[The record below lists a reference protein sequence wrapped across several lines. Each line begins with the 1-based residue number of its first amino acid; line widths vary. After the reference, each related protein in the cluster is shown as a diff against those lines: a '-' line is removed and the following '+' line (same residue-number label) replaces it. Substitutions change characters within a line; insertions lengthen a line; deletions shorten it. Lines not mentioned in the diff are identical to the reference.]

1 MSSDE
6 EQSNILFTFDDI
18 NNINDINEHTVLHD
32 LEEDVDD
39 LKTIH
44 LDLEDEMKL
53 RDPILLVNPIIG
65 EDESF
70 IELGE
75 YDDPL
80 DEDKYINHHKNL
92 KKIEYNDY
100 LLQKYENKDLFEEL
114 SEDLEILNIDMNIN
128 PKSKNYKND
137 IINSVLK
144 DIKTTVHKL
153 CHVHD
158 IEDYDEVIQKK
169 ELCVN
174 EITKL
179 LTYNKFMEFRRSL
192 MIKKKKGKK
201 YNNEFIRKRKDI
213 NVYEA
218 WDRKFIYDNNEDL
231 IDNVEYDCESD
242 EDEDMI
248 LLNMGNA
255 EQIRMKRLNKLYTE
269 LGIQHGK
276 VMIGTEELIVEPFR
290 APYFKPSK
298 S

>member
-6 EQSNILFTFDDI
+6 EESDFRFTFDDI
-18 NNINDINEHTVLHD
+18 NNINDINEHTVFDD
-32 LEEDVDD
+32 LEADVDD

-44 LDLEDEMKL
+44 MDMEDAMKL

-65 EDESF
+65 KDEQA
-70 IELGE
+70 IELGG

-80 DEDKYINHHKNL
+80 DESKYTNHHKNL

-100 LLQKYENKDLFEEL
+100 LLQKYENKDFFEEL
-114 SEDLEILNIDMNIN
+114 SEDLEILSIDMNIN
-128 PKSKNYKND
+128 PMSKNYKND

-153 CHVHD
+153 CRVHD
-158 IEDYDEVIQKK
+158 LDDHSEVIAKK

-179 LTYNKFMEFRRSL
+179 VTYNKFMDFRRSL
-192 MIKKKKGKK
+192 MIKKVVKK

-213 NVYEA
+213 NVYEV
-218 WDRKFIYDNNEDL
+218 WDHRFICDDGL
-231 IDNVEYDCESD
+231 MDNVGRDCESD
-242 EDEDMI
+242 EEEDII

-255 EQIRMKRLNKLYTE
+255 EEIKKKRLKKLYSE

-276 VMIGTEELIVEPFR
+276 VIIGSEELVVEPFR

>member
-53 RDPILLVNPIIG
+53 RDPILL
-65 EDESF
+65 
-70 IELGE
+70 
-75 YDDPL
+75 
-80 DEDKYINHHKNL
+80 DKYINHHKNL

>member
-6 EQSNILFTFDDI
+6 EESNILFTFDDI

-32 LEEDVDD
+32 IEESVDD

-44 LDLEDEMKL
+44 LDMEDEKKL
-53 RDPILLVNPIIG
+53 RDPILFVNPIIG
-65 EDESF
+65 KDEQF
-70 IELGE
+70 IELDV

-80 DEDKYINHHKNL
+80 NDDKYTNHHKNL

-114 SEDLEILNIDMNIN
+114 SEDLQILSIDMNID
-128 PKSKNYKND
+128 PKSKNYKKD

-158 IEDYDEVIQKK
+158 IDDFYEVIQKK

-179 LTYNKFMEFRRSL
+179 LKYNKFMDFRRSL
-192 MIKKKKGKK
+192 MIKKINKK
-201 YNNEFIRKRKDI
+201 YSNEFIRKHKDI
-213 NVYEA
+213 NIYEP
-218 WDRKFIYDNNEDL
+218 WDQKFIHRDHEDL
-231 IDNVEYDCESD
+231 IANVEYDCESD
-242 EDEDMI
+242 EEEDMI

-255 EQIRMKRLNKLYTE
+255 EQIKMKRLTKLYNE
-269 LGIQHGK
+269 LGIQYGRLILGSK
-276 VMIGTEELIVEPFR
+276 ELIIEPFKT
-290 APYFKPSK
+290 PYFKPSK